1 LTNSYR
7 KSIIVEILLTR
18 SNADMADRGF
28 KVYPYRWTI
37 LAVFMLVNI
46 AIQILWICFAPIT
59 GPAAQFYG
67 VSDLQIGL
75 LAMLFMIV
83 YVPLSIPVSWMIDTL
98 GYRKSVNI
106 GVGIMAV
113 FGLLRGVFAAN
124 YTIVLLTTIA
134 LAVSQPFMMNSI
146 STVAAKWF
154 PIQERATAS
163 GLALVANFLGIA
175 IGQVLSPILFLRFG
189 IAGMLLIYGGIAAF
203 TAIIFV
209 IFTREA
215 PPTPPC
221 PQGMETR
228 ALMLD
233 GLKSMLR
240 MKDVWIML
248 GLFLV
253 GMGIFNG
260 ISTWIESIVRSRGF
274 SISQA
279 GNLGGVLLIGGIAGA
294 IVLPI
299 FSDRLHK
306 RKIFML
312 LGMALAIPG
321 MIGVIFANQY
331 WLTMVSMFFLGFFL
345 ISLAP
350 VGYQYVAE
358 ITHPAPEGTSNGLL
372 NLAGQASVVFIY
384 GMEALKGKDGS
395 FRPSLLVLAGLM
407 VLCVFLILWLKESAM
422 VQSQKL
428 SEEP

>member
-1 LTNSYR
+1 MA
-7 KSIIVEILLTR
+7 ER
-18 SNADMADRGF
+18 SF

-59 GPAAQFYG
+59 GPASKFYG
-67 VSDLQIGL
+67 VTDLRIGL
-75 LAMLFMIV
+75 LAMIFMIV
-83 YVPLSIPVSWMIDTL
+83 YVPLSIPVSWMIDTM
-98 GYRKSVNI
+98 GYRKSVSI
-106 GVGIMAV
+106 GVAIMAV

-124 YTIVLLTTIA
+124 YTVVLITTIA

-175 IGQVLSPILFLRFG
+175 IGQVLSPVLFIRFG
-189 IAGMLLIYGGIAAF
+189 IASMLLIYGGIAAF

-221 PQGMETR
+221 PKGMETR

-279 GNLGGVLLIGGIAGA
+279 GNLGGVLLFGGIAGA

-312 LGMALAIPG
+312 LGMVLAVPG
-321 MIGVIFANQY
+321 MIGVIFANHY
-331 WLTMVSMFFLGFFL
+331 WLAMVSMFFLGFFL

-372 NLAGQASVVFIY
+372 NLAGQVSVVFIY

-395 FRPSLLVLAGLM
+395 FRPSLMVLTGLM
-407 VLCVFLILWLKESAM
+407 VVCVFLILWLKESVM
-422 VQSQKL
+422 VKPLKL
-428 SEEP
+428 LEEPK

>member
-1 LTNSYR
+1 
-7 KSIIVEILLTR
+7 
-18 SNADMADRGF
+18 MADRSF

-59 GPAAQFYG
+59 GPAAKFYG
-67 VSDLQIGL
+67 VSDLRIGL

-124 YTIVLLTTIA
+124 YTVVLITTIA

-175 IGQVLSPILFLRFG
+175 IGQVLSPVLFLRFG
-189 IAGMLLIYGGIAAF
+189 MANMLLIYGGIAAF
-203 TAIIFV
+203 TTIIFV

-279 GNLGGVLLIGGIAGA
+279 GNLGGVLLFGGIAGA

-321 MIGVIFANQY
+321 MIGVIYANQY

-422 VQSQKL
+422 VRPLKL
-428 SEEP
+428 LEESK

>member
-1 LTNSYR
+1 
-7 KSIIVEILLTR
+7 
-18 SNADMADRGF
+18 MADKSF

-67 VSDLQIGL
+67 VSDLRIGL
-75 LAMLFMIV
+75 LAMIFMIV
-83 YVPLSIPVSWMIDTL
+83 YVPLSIPISWMIDTM
-98 GYRKSVNI
+98 GYRKSVSI
-106 GVGIMAV
+106 GVAIMAV

-124 YTIVLLTTIA
+124 YTIVLITTIA
-134 LAVSQPFMMNSI
+134 LALSQPFMMNSI

-175 IGQVLSPILFLRFG
+175 IGQVLSPVLFLRFG
-189 IAGMLLIYGGIAAF
+189 MANMLLIYGGIAAF
-203 TAIIFV
+203 SAIIFV

-221 PQGMETR
+221 LPGMEAR

-233 GLKSMLR
+233 GLKSMLK

-248 GLFLV
+248 VLFLV

-279 GNLGGVLLIGGIAGA
+279 GNLGGLLLFGGIAGA
-294 IVLPI
+294 IVLPV

-312 LGMALAIPG
+312 LGMALAVPG
-321 MIGVIFANQY
+321 MVGVIFANQY

-395 FRPSLLVLAGLM
+395 FRPSLLVLTGLM
-407 VLCVFLILWLKESAM
+407 VVCVFLILWLKESVM
-422 VQSQKL
+422 VAPPKL
-428 SEEP
+428 LKEPGQ